1 MLARLGLDQALYP
14 LLELFDLFLVLL
26 DRRGEPA
33 RLVAEFFRRSLVLR
47 FVFAERCEFPVA
59 ALIHFVELA
68 FLVLQVGDFASER
81 CGRRVD
87 PGGFLF
93 AHAVVAAHVGD
104 TSRGVVEILRSEQK
118 DEKIVQ
124 FVVLVGSIN
133 HIRVLFPQLGQFV
146 LHRVNG
152 VVFGADIAVDHLGLF
167 FEVRDDLLTVANTVL
182 DQFEL
187 VLGYLLIF
195 FCFGQQFVC
204 GANLLF
210 GPADFVTQRIEAL
223 VLRREVQCAKERCE
237 N

>member
-1 MLARLGLDQALYP
+1 MCTR
-14 LLELFDLFLVLL
+14 
-26 DRRGEPA
+26 
-33 RLVAEFFRRSLVLR
+33 VADFGQFR
-47 FVFAERCEFPVA
+47 FPV
-59 ALIHFVELA
+59 FELSDLYVKRIGYG
-68 FLVLQVGDFASER
+68 FNLF
-81 CGRRVD
+81 
-87 PGGFLF
+87 GFLL
-93 AHAVVAAHVGD
+93 AHAVIAAHVGD

>member
-1 MLARLGLDQALYP
+1 MCTR
-14 LLELFDLFLVLL
+14 
-26 DRRGEPA
+26 
-33 RLVAEFFRRSLVLR
+33 VADFGQFR
-47 FVFAERCEFPVA
+47 FPV
-59 ALIHFVELA
+59 FELSDLYVKRIGYG
-68 FLVLQVGDFASER
+68 FNLF
-81 CGRRVD
+81 
-87 PGGFLF
+87 GFLLT
-93 AHAVVAAHVGD
+93 HAVVAAHVGD

-182 DQFEL
+182 DSLSWFWITCL
-187 VLGYLLIF
+187 SFFVLASSSFVARISSSALRISSRSASS
-195 FCFGQQFVC
+195 FGF
-204 GANLLF
+204 A
-210 GPADFVTQRIEAL
+210 PARFSAQRA
-223 VLRREVQCAKERCE
+223 RE